1 MSGGWLVE
9 IVVLAMIAGFVA
21 LRLVSVLGR
30 RTGHEQPL
38 PQTLDRSASDGMSR
52 QPGGAETQ
60 GPASIVPDS
69 NIDSKAVEGIRA
81 IIAADPS
88 FDVSRFLEGSKSAY
102 RMVLEAFW
110 AGDTATLETLADDS
124 VTREFTVAI
133 DERKAQG
140 LTLDNRV
147 VRIDRAMITDAS
159 LNGMMAHVTVRFDAD
174 LVAVTRDANGNV
186 VAGSTSDAV
195 STHDVWT
202 FSRHVRASDPNWL
215 LVTTDEDAA

>member
-1 MSGGWLVE
+1 M
-9 IVVLAMIAGFVA
+9 M
-21 LRLVSVLGR
+21 R
-30 RTGHEQPL
+30 RP
-38 PQTLDRSASDGMSR
+38 PISTLTDTLFPYTTLFRS
-52 QPGGAETQ
+52 
-60 GPASIVPDS
+60 
-69 NIDSKAVEGIRA
+69 
-81 IIAADPS
+81 PS

-124 VTREFTVAI
+124 VTREFTAAI

-174 LVAVTRDANGNV
+174 QIGRA
-186 VAGSTSDAV
+186 
-195 STHDVWT
+195 
-202 FSRHVRASDPNWL
+202 HV
-215 LVTTDEDAA
+215 

>member
-69 NIDSKAVEGIRA
+69 NIDGTEEHMSELQSLMRNSYAV
-81 IIAADPS
+81 
-88 FDVSRFLEGSKSAY
+88 L
-102 RMVLEAFW
+102 
-110 AGDTATLETLADDS
+110 
-124 VTREFTVAI
+124 
-133 DERKAQG
+133 G
-140 LTLDNRV
+140 LKKNKPQEQ
-147 VRIDRAMITDAS
+147 
-159 LNGMMAHVTVRFDAD
+159 HK
-174 LVAVTRDANGNV
+174 
-186 VAGSTSDAV
+186 
-195 STHDVWT
+195 
-202 FSRHVRASDPNWL
+202 
-215 LVTTDEDAA
+215 E